1 MRVRVVDEVRFLKVE
16 DEGQGE
22 PAPTWVPSYR
32 GLLLSPFLKFKHC
45 YLTKE
50 SKFECWAT

>member
-1 MRVRVVDEVRFLKVE
+1 MDDVRFLKVE

-22 PAPTWVPSYR
+22 PAPTQIPSYR
-32 GLLLSPFLKFKHC
+32 GLLLSPFLKVKHC